1 MAKTKAQK
9 GEIIDSLASGFKNA
23 ASVVFV
29 HFTKLPVSEESKMR
43 RELKKEGVTYT
54 VARKTLIK
62 RALQAAGHDTTP
74 ELAGELAVAIDAGK
88 DATLA
93 ARLVHGFGKTFGG
106 EKLSILGGLF
116 EGRLMNQ
123 GEMLEVATIPPI
135 DTLRGMFANVINS
148 PLQRFA
154 VVLGK
159 VVETK
164 N

>member
-9 GEIIDSLASGFKNA
+9 GEIIDSLAQSFKSA

-29 HFTKLPVSEESKMR
+29 HFTKFNVSDESKMR

-62 RALQAAGHDTTP
+62 RALQAAGHDAIP
-74 ELAGELAVAIDAGK
+74 ELKGELAVAVDSGK
-88 DATLA
+88 DSTLA

-106 EKLSILGGLF
+106 DKLSILGGLF
-116 EGRLMNQ
+116 EGRLL
-123 GEMLEVATIPPI
+123 GETEMREVATIPSV
-135 DTLRGMFANVINS
+135 DTLRGMFANVLNS

-154 VVLGK
+154 VVLSK
-159 VVETK
+159 VAETK